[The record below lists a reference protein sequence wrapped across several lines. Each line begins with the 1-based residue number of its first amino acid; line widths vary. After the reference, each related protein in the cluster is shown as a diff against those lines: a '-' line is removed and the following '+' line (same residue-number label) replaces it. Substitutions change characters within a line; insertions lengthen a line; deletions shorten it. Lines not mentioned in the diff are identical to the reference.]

1 MMINSVSNSADAII
15 EDLIAR
21 LESCTGSSEGWATM
35 IREVTTPVLFCD
47 HTLTINQANEALNDL
62 TGYDPES
69 LIGTRIRD
77 LPLSLLSGES
87 VWDAALTRRTTT
99 GVVELQAPSGPV
111 IFRLTSL
118 PVTDSGG
125 VLVSVLL
132 ICTTG
137 IHEPSLPS
145 YDQIRRTCS
154 DPAEVLVQSDGTI
167 LSVSDPAAAMLE
179 DTPKA
184 LIWKKFQE
192 ISIFQENDRKEVFS
206 LLHHTPGNSDS
217 ECILMAGEKTLF
229 CSARIVNGT
238 LLKRPVIHITL
249 TEIPRNEGSAT
260 GEMSR
265 LLTLIGGDDPKAAG
279 EDPANIISLVD
290 DLCHDLSPIQPPSL
304 PLTELVRN
312 LLKERDFLWDLFLT
326 DSHIPEPD
334 DLIPA
339 DRTRMIQAMLTSFMQ
354 DIQLDLDADGA
365 PVADQKPLVVDQYRG
380 VLAAAAL
387 TMNFLIWKADGKS
400 GQEKEPD
407 GDDSFLSDVSNLAS
421 RVVSGDLSARIIP
434 KTGDELVAVTAD
446 ALNIMVEH
454 IEGQFRVLADC
465 ISQMKTGFIP
475 TGTGTIPP
483 GPFEPVIRDL
493 DEALNSLQTM
503 IATTESLTMS
513 VMEGNLTARGETL
526 GLGGYYKALVTG
538 MNRMLSLISEPLGE
552 IRRVGE
558 EYARC
563 RFDARMDEKVRY
575 PGDFAVLK
583 SSMDAIG
590 IYCQGVVCEID
601 RVCSGYASGDF
612 TVRMSQKLEVTG
624 DFMTIRDSLDN
635 IGVRISQSITDLR
648 SSVATMDHEAG
659 DIRSGIA
666 IVSGQAQTLAA
677 YAMAVSDRAARVGCE
692 VGEMITGTDSAMNSL
707 HKMTTRSESIAS
719 ISSRTNLLSSQ
730 GRELADRSREGM
742 DAISG
747 STGLVSSGIGRIQ
760 EEITEIGKII
770 RVITG
775 ITNQTNMLAINAAI
789 EAAHAGIYGKGF
801 AVVAAEVKHL
811 ANDSKT
817 ALLGISETL
826 VSLNEAFE
834 EVSNAAQGARG
845 EVDCRGEAI
854 RQMISLFE
862 EMSREI
868 EQVAAMSSEAVRV
881 AAEQERMI
889 QGLDQRARLIGDLM
903 METTDDAKASSEA
916 CNESCRSVEEISWH
930 IESVAGMADR
940 IHTEIGRFSV

>member
-1 MMINSVSNSADAII
+1 MMINGVSYSADAII

-21 LESCTGSSEGWATM
+21 LESCTGSSEEWATM
-35 IREVTTPVLFCD
+35 IREVSTPVLLCD
-47 HTLTINQANEALNDL
+47 HFLTVRQANDALCNL

-69 LIGTRIRD
+69 MIGTKIRD

-87 VWDAALTRRTTT
+87 VWDAALARRTTT

-111 IFRLTSL
+111 ILRLTSL

-125 VLVSVLL
+125 MLVSVLL
-132 ICTTG
+132 IFTAQV
-137 IHEPSLPS
+137 HEPTLAS
-145 YDQIRRTCS
+145 YDQIRRSFS
-154 DPAEVLVQSDGTI
+154 DPAEVLVQPDGTI
-167 LSVSDPAAAMLE
+167 LSVSDPAAAMLQAAP
-179 DTPKA
+179 DA
-184 LIWKKFQE
+184 LFMKKFQD
-192 ISIFQENDRKEVFS
+192 ISLFHENDREAVVSFLS
-206 LLHHTPGNSDS
+206 LIPGEGD
-217 ECILMAGEKTLF
+217 IHRVLAAGEKTLY
-229 CSARIVNGT
+229 CSARIIPEN
-238 LLKRPVIHITL
+238 LLKRPVVHISL
-249 TEIPRNEGSAT
+249 TEIPRTEKSASS
-260 GEMSR
+260 EISR
-265 LLTLIGGDDPKAAG
+265 LLTLIGGDDPGGAG
-279 EDPANIISLVD
+279 ADPEKTISLVE
-290 DLCHDLSPIQPPSL
+290 DLCQEVSPVRSSGL
-304 PLTELVRN
+304 PLSGLVRN
-312 LLKERDFLWDLFLT
+312 LVKERDFLWDLFLADT
-326 DSHIPEPD
+326 HIPEPD
-334 DLIPA
+334 GLIPG
-339 DRTRMIQAMLTSFMQ
+339 DRTRMIQAMFSSFMQ
-354 DIQLDLDADGA
+354 DIQLDLDADGTPA
-365 PVADQKPLVVDQYRG
+365 ADQKPLVVDQYRG
-380 VLAAAAL
+380 ILATAAL
-387 TMNFLIWKADGKS
+387 TMNFLIWKADSIS
-400 GQEKEPD
+400 GQDK
-407 GDDSFLSDVSNLAS
+407 GAAADDSFLSDVANLAS
-421 RVVSGDLSARIIP
+421 RVVSGDLSARISP
-434 KTGDELVAVTAD
+434 KSGDEFVAVTAD

-454 IEGQFRVLADC
+454 IEGQYRVLADC

-503 IATTESLTMS
+503 IATTESLTMA
-513 VMEGNLTARGETL
+513 VMEGDLTAHGETS

-538 MNRMLSLISEPLGE
+538 MNRMLDLISEPLSE

-558 EYARC
+558 EYAGC
-563 RFDARMDEKVRY
+563 RFDARMDEKVSY

-583 SSMDAIG
+583 ASMDAIG

-612 TVRMSQKLEVTG
+612 TVRMGTKLEVTG
-624 DFMTIRDSLDN
+624 DFVTIRDSLDS

-666 IVSGQAQTLAA
+666 IVSGQAQSLAA
-677 YAMAVSDRAARVGCE
+677 YAMAVSDRASRVGCE
-692 VGEMITGTDSAMNSL
+692 VTEMITGTDAAMNSL
-707 HKMTTRSESIAS
+707 REMTTRSESIAT
-719 ISSRTNLLSSQ
+719 ISSRTNVLSSQ

-747 STGLVSSGIGRIQ
+747 STGLVTSGIGRIQ

-770 RVITG
+770 RVITD
-775 ITNQTNMLAINAAI
+775 ITNQTNLLAINAAI

-811 ANDSKT
+811 ANDSKE

-826 VSLNEAFE
+826 VSLNEAFS
-834 EVSNAAQGARG
+834 EVSDAAQGARG
-845 EVDCRGEAI
+845 EVVCRGEAI
-854 RQMISLFE
+854 RQIISLFE
-862 EMSREI
+862 DMSREI
-868 EQVAAMSSEAVRV
+868 EQIAAMSGEAVRV

-889 QGLDQRARLIGDLM
+889 HGLDQRARLIGDLM

-940 IHTEIGRFSV
+940 IHTEISRFSV